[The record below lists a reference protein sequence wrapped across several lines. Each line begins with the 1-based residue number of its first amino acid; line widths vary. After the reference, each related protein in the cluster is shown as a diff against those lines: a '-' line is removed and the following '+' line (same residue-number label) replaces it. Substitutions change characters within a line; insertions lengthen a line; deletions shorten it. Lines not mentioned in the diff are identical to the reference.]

1 VKNKTSDIK
10 RRLDHIN
17 LKGLEDIKVYIEE
30 LMAFKRKWGNLTKE
44 EVEKLL
50 NLTLEGKV
58 KEIQMNKE
66 GIFKG
71 IIDDTLVLK
80 ILNKTYKKKSLDN
93 NKFNDDKNNNL
104 DQKTGFIN
112 LSEDKDNLLSLNN
125 VCKHLNRGISIYN

>member
-93 NKFNDDKNNNL
+93 NKFNDEENNNL
-104 DQKTGFIN
+104 NQKTGFIN

>member
-112 LSEDKDNLLSLNN
+112 LSENKVGLLSLNN
-125 VCKHLNRGISIYN
+125 VCKHLNRGIPI